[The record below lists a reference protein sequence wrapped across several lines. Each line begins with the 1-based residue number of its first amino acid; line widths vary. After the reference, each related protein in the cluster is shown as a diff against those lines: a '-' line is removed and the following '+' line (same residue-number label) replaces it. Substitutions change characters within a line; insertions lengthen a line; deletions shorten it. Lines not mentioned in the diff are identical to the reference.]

1 MLVRPCNDLLIIRR
15 LPDPDPVTDWGFA
28 LPPGDEHADTP
39 LRGLV
44 LAAGSGHRP
53 KAGPA
58 ALAVVSILQECISE
72 LRHGISHR
80 LYADLIEEAERVLAE
95 SHGVPDRAPMS
106 VQVGDTVIFS
116 KFGFQEFRISGE
128 NLIVTQE
135 ASILGIIEV

>member
-28 LPPGDEHADTP
+28 LPPSDEHADTP

-44 LAAGSGHRP
+44 LAAGPGRRP

-58 ALAVVSILQECISE
+58 ARAVVSILEECIIE

-95 SHGVPDRAPMS
+95 SHGVPDRAPMI

-116 KFGFQEFRISGE
+116 KFGFQEFRIGGE